1 MATNT
6 LDYDPGF
13 RNGRFRVAWYALLA
27 VLLAVGGWATWRRI
41 SVGMASTN
49 LTSISPWGAW
59 VAFYIYFVGLSAG
72 AFLVSTLANVF
83 EVEGLEKIDRDALFA
98 AIVSM
103 VVALLFVWTDLG
115 RMDRMYHPFLYRQ
128 ATSALSWEV
137 HAYVAY
143 IGVLVTELYFSMRID
158 LARVAEQTEGWRAKL
173 CGLLTLGRRETSEE
187 SHETDERWL
196 KRAGLLG
203 IPLAIFMVHGGTG
216 VLFAVAK
223 ARPYWNSGLFPVI
236 FVISAVVSG
245 TAMVSALYVLR
256 AKLLTGEALD
266 RALMD
271 RLGKLLAGF
280 IAADAAFTAIDALIA
295 LNSLHPH
302 EVETWLIVLFGEMSW
317 SFWWFMV
324 GCGWV
329 LPLILLSKRSWRRSP
344 IPLAAA
350 GLSVVVG
357 IVAVRFNIVV
367 PPQILPVM
375 EGLPHGSYFP
385 TAIEWLTSAGMI
397 AVGLLIY
404 SLGAEVL
411 PLRPLDAPEPAG
423 ATGASEAN
431 SADQT
436 TPAAADGGRTDGGD
450 DR

>member
-1 MATNT
+1 MATESSSRFEF
-6 LDYDPGF
+6 DPGF
-13 RNGRFRVAWYALLA
+13 NDSRLRVAWYALLT
-27 VLLAVGGWATWRRI
+27 VLLLVGAWAMWQR
-41 SVGMASTN
+41 VGQGMRSTN
-49 LTSISPWGAW
+49 LTSITPWGAW

-83 EVEGLEKIDRDALFA
+83 EVTGLEKVERDALFA
-98 AIVSM
+98 AIISM

-115 RMDRMYHPFLYRQ
+115 RMDRMYHPFLWRQ
-128 ATSALSWEV
+128 ASSALSWEV

-143 IGVLVTELYFSMRID
+143 ITVLVTELYFSMRID
-158 LARVAEQTEGWRAKL
+158 LARVAEETEGWRAKL
-173 CGLLTLGRRETSEE
+173 CGLLTLGRRDTSEE
-187 SHETDERWL
+187 SHETDETWL
-196 KRAGLLG
+196 KRAGLVG

-256 AKLLTGEALD
+256 AKLLTGELLD
-266 RALMD
+266 RDLMD
-271 RLGKLLAGF
+271 RLGKLLAAF
-280 IAADAAFTAIDALIA
+280 IVADAAFTAIDALIA

-329 LPLILLSKRSWRRSP
+329 LPLLLLSKRSWRRSP
-344 IPLAAA
+344 IPLTVA

-385 TAIEWLTSAGMI
+385 TTIEWLTSAGMI
-397 AVGLLIY
+397 AVGPLLY

-411 PLRPLDAPEPAG
+411 PLRPLDAPESAG
-423 ATGASEAN
+423 ATGVDETN

-436 TPAAADGGRTDGGD
+436 TPAATDGGVAA
-450 DR
+450 